1 MQLISNP
8 TIELTQFC
16 KFKHIHIS
24 MYILPYHCASVNEQ
38 TRVDIEVSVNIMFL
52 KNTPLCGMRFR
63 LMVKTQ
69 VIAVSEL
76 YLQNSYRSEIH
87 SINKCIWSQL
97 FFSPL
102 FPYIAPMD
110 TQT

>member
-38 TRVDIEVSVNIMFL
+38 TRVDIEMSINIMFL
-52 KNTPLCGMRFR
+52 KNTPLCDTRFR
-63 LMVKTQ
+63 LMVKTNS
-69 VIAVSEL
+69 ITVSL
-76 YLQNSYRSEIH
+76 L
-87 SINKCIWSQL
+87 
-97 FFSPL
+97 
-102 FPYIAPMD
+102 
-110 TQT
+110 